1 VVNEDS
7 KEEYR
12 LILSRF
18 CLAVEFKP
26 DAELYFGVSIFVGW
40 TYELI

>member
-1 VVNEDS
+1 VS
-7 KEEYR
+7 KKEYI

-18 CLAVEFKP
+18 SLNVDFKP
-26 DAELYFGVSIFVGW
+26 DAELYFGVSVFFGW